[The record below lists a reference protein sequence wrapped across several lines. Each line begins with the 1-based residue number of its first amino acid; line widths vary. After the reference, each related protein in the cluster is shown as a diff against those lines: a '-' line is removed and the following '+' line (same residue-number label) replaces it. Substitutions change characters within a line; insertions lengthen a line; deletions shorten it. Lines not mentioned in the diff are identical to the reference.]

1 MQAVAL
7 MHPRADRALLA
18 RFPGAEPAETLT
30 AGSDA
35 ALVFGGD
42 GTMHRHL
49 RLLVESG
56 VPVLNVP
63 TGSGND
69 FAHALGLHCIDDAE
83 RAWRRF
89 LQNGDNVR
97 NIDVAEIRA
106 SVNPEPLAPNPL
118 FCCIAGV
125 GLDSEVNRRANA
137 MPGWLRRHGGYT
149 LALLPALWSF
159 RSPRVSV
166 EMLDGNTGEVL
177 ARISDHAMLC
187 AFANAPAYGD
197 GMRMAPRAQLDDGRL
212 DLCFVRKTGK
222 LRLLRLFPTVFSGRH
237 LGLPE
242 VHYAQAARLR
252 VESTPPLDLF
262 ADGEC
267 VARTPFEITV
277 RPKALRVITSSSEL

>member
-106 SVNPEPLAPNPL
+106 SVNPEPL
-118 FCCIAGV
+118 
-125 GLDSEVNRRANA
+125 
-137 MPGWLRRHGGYT
+137 
-149 LALLPALWSF
+149 
-159 RSPRVSV
+159 
-166 EMLDGNTGEVL
+166 
-177 ARISDHAMLC
+177 
-187 AFANAPAYGD
+187 
-197 GMRMAPRAQLDDGRL
+197 
-212 DLCFVRKTGK
+212 
-222 LRLLRLFPTVFSGRH
+222 
-237 LGLPE
+237 
-242 VHYAQAARLR
+242 
-252 VESTPPLDLF
+252 
-262 ADGEC
+262 
-267 VARTPFEITV
+267 
-277 RPKALRVITSSSEL
+277 